1 MFQNVK
7 ARLLLIAVVTALSVW
22 AVVAKGIDYGL
33 DLAGGIHLA
42 LEVDDRGVALTDE
55 QRADALDRALKVV
68 HMRIDESGTRE
79 ASVQAG
85 SGNRILV
92 DYPGIDEAEQQR
104 LKEII
109 QKTAFLEF
117 QIVRPAQEMDE
128 LGTALDRAI
137 LAAGLAKADAAAG
150 TPASP
155 VPGLRPVRPDS
166 GAAADSAAAPSGT
179 PFTGKSVGRG
189 YAGEVL
195 MDTAQAKVVRGWLAD
210 PRVARAIPRGR
221 ELLWGVRNDEER
233 PGVAALY
240 LVETRPM
247 VTGDHLEDAKA
258 NTDQLQQP
266 VVEFEL
272 SARGGNIFRRATR
285 DHINQPMAI
294 VMDQQVYTAPTIRSE
309 IGSRGQIELGGS
321 TLEEAADLALVLRA
335 GALPAPL
342 RIAEERSV
350 GPSLGEDSIA
360 AGRLAGFVGLG
371 LVVLIMVGIYRFSG
385 FLSVAALVVYCAI
398 NLGLLAFLDA
408 ALTFPGIAGLIL
420 SVGMALDANV
430 LIFERTREELDHG
443 RSPRVA
449 IMEGFHHALRAII
462 DSNVTSLITCA
473 ILYYTGTGPVRG
485 FAVTLALGVISSMF
499 TAIFVTRTLFMLYLE
514 RRTAAQGISI

>member
-7 ARLLLIAVVTALSVW
+7 ARLILIAVVTALSIW
-22 AVVAKGIDYGL
+22 AVAAKGISYGL
-33 DLAGGIHLA
+33 DLAGGINLA
-42 LEVDDRGVALTDE
+42 LELDETGTVLTDK
-55 QRADALDRALKVV
+55 QRADAIDRALRVV
-68 HMRIDESGTRE
+68 QLRIDASGTKE
-79 ASVQAG
+79 AVVQEG
-85 SGNRILV
+85 SNNRILV
-92 DYPGIDEAEQQR
+92 DYPGIDQEEQAR

-117 QIVRPAQEMDE
+117 QIVRPAEEMGKLVTD
-128 LGTALDRAI
+128 LDRAV
-137 LAAGLAKADAAAG
+137 LAAGLAKADTAPAAA
-150 TPASP
+150 P
-155 VPGLRPVRPDS
+155 VPGLVQKR
-166 GAAADSAAAPSGT
+166 DSAAPADSAPSGT
-179 PFTGKSVGRG
+179 PVSGRIVGAG
-189 YAGEVL
+189 YAGEL
-195 MDTAQAKVVRGWLAD
+195 QMDTVAAKQVRAWLAD
-210 PRVARAIPRGR
+210 PRVARVVPRGR
-221 ELLWGVRNDEER
+221 ELLWGVRNDKEA
-233 PGVAALY
+233 PGIATLY
-240 LVETRPM
+240 LVETKAM

-258 NTDQLQQP
+258 STDQLQQP
-266 VVEFEL
+266 IVEFEL
-272 SARGGNIFRRATR
+272 SRRGGREFRRATSE
-285 DHINQPMAI
+285 HINQPMAI
-294 VMDQQVYTAPTIRSE
+294 VLDEQVYTAPNIRSE
-309 IGSRGQIELGGS
+309 IGERGQIELGGS
-321 TLEEAADLALVLRA
+321 TLEDAADLALVLRA

-350 GPSLGEDSIA
+350 GATLGADSIE
-360 AGRLAGFVGLG
+360 AGKLAGAVGLG
-371 LVVLIMVGIYRFSG
+371 LVVLIMVAIYRVSG
-385 FLSVAALVVYCAI
+385 ALSIASLIVYCAI
-398 NLGLLAFLDA
+398 NLGLLSLLGA

-420 SVGMALDANV
+420 SVGMALDANI